1 MSNKIMR
8 KFFLTTMVS
17 FFTFLISCEK
27 DNTTVLKSVPKEDFK
42 QCRGC
47 SGTYDLI
54 DTIP

>member
-1 MSNKIMR
+1 MR
-8 KFFLTTMVS
+8 KFFLTIMVL
-17 FFTFLISCEK
+17 FFTSLISCEK

-47 SGTYDLI
+47 SGTWDLI